1 MEFVAA
7 IVGACG
13 GKEEEEWMRY
23 VTHVVYLG
31 GEGTPKVDVGK
42 LREKGIEAIRVY
54 GRKVE
59 GVGMI
64 YDGKAL
70 GQALEAMVGTGK
82 GVIGRLGEK
91 SRRNTLEG

>member
-31 GEGTPKVDVGK
+31 DDEDYELV
-42 LREKGIEAIRVY
+42 
-54 GRKVE
+54 
-59 GVGMI
+59 
-64 YDGKAL
+64 
-70 GQALEAMVGTGK
+70 
-82 GVIGRLGEK
+82 
-91 SRRNTLEG
+91 